1 MGLGCISRETA
12 AAVPPAMQHR
22 PARLTTSVDQLAK
35 FAGAGTAAMLLYLAL
50 YAELGMWIPAVMA
63 NVIGWTVSTLV
74 ANEMQRRWAFG
85 INNRNT
91 RRADQT
97 IALTASLIGLALS
110 TAILAEVPDGF
121 SSFEGIAVILLINL
135 VIGTGRFVLMRW
147 WLVTRRA

>member
-1 MGLGCISRETA
+1 MSRETA
-12 AAVPPAMQHR
+12 TAVPPAMQHR
-22 PARLTTSVDQLAK
+22 PPRLNTSIDQLAK
-35 FAGAGTAAMLLYLAL
+35 FAGVGSAAMLLYLAF

-74 ANEMQRRWAFG
+74 ANELQRRWAFSV
-85 INNRNT
+85 NDRNT

-110 TAILAEVPDGF
+110 TAVLAGVPDGF
-121 SSFEGIAVILLINL
+121 SSLAGIAVILLINL

-147 WLVTRRA
+147 WLITRHA